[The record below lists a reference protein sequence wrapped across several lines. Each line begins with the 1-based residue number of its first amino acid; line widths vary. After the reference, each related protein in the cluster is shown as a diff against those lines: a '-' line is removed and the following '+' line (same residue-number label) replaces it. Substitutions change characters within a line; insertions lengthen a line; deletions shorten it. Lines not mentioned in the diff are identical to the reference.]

1 MLKNLTKFMIKNYSL
16 DLGSQT
22 LKIEIGKLA
31 GQANGAVTARLGDTV
46 VLSTAVMS
54 KNQKVGADYMP
65 LTVDYEEKFYA
76 RGKILGSRFMRREGR
91 PSEEAILNA
100 RLIDR
105 AIRPLF
111 NQSMRNEIQIVS
123 TVLSVDE
130 KNDPDVVAMIAS
142 SIALLVSNIPWGG
155 PIAAVRL
162 GCNNSNWILNPS
174 FEDREACIAD
184 LVVSVSADMKIN
196 MVEAGGS
203 EINEEELVKGF
214 EFAQDG
220 LKNIIEFSKK
230 IAQDFNTPKIA
241 AVLEA
246 TDTELEENVNKF
258 LNKDD
263 LLFNAVY
270 EVKKSERSAGLEK
283 LKEDLK
289 TYIAGIDLHAPAHA
303 NAGGQTGELKVSM
316 ADTLLEKA
324 IDEMVH
330 KNIMAKELRPD
341 GRKLDELRNLNSEI
355 GFLPRTHGSGLFMRG
370 ETQVLSALTLGAPS
384 DVLLIEGMIISKKK
398 RFMHQYNFPPY
409 SVGETGRMGGSGRR
423 EIGHGALAE
432 KALEPVIPKKED
444 FPYVIR
450 VVSEVLSSNGSS
462 SMASTCASTL
472 ALMDAGVPIKK
483 PVAGIAMGLI
493 MGPASTKA
501 SAGKQETRDKGQVDY
516 RILTDIQGPEDHYGD
531 MDFKI
536 AGTRD
541 GVTALQMDVK
551 INGIDINIL
560 KDVLAAGKIAR
571 LQILDHMEKTIAEP
585 KKELS
590 PLAPRIITIQIH
602 PDKIRE
608 VIGPGGK
615 VINDIIAKTGAAI
628 DIEDDGL
635 VFITAEN
642 EKSGLEA
649 KTMVE
654 EIIKEYKVGEIIEGK
669 VVQILDFGAI
679 VEFGRNRDGMIHISE
694 LASRR
699 VEKVTDIVNVGDEV
713 KVKIKRIEGGKISL
727 SLKDMVGR

>member
-1 MLKNLTKFMIKNYSL
+1 MSEIKNYSL
-16 DLGSQT
+16 ELVPPSAEQAGQI
-22 LKIEIGKLA
+22 LKVEIGKLA
-31 GQANGAVTARLGDTV
+31 NQANGAVTVRLGDTV
-46 VLSTAVMS
+46 VLATVVMS
-54 KNQKVGADYMP
+54 KNQKVGIDYMP
-65 LTVDYEEKFYA
+65 LTVDYEEKYYA
-76 RGKILGSRFMRREGR
+76 RGKILGSRFVRREGR

-111 NQSMRNEIQIVS
+111 NQKIRNEIQVVS

-130 KNDPDVVAMIAS
+130 KNDPDVIAMIAS
-142 SIALLVSNIPWGG
+142 SIALLISDIPWNG
-155 PIAAVRL
+155 PIAALRI
-162 GCNNSNWILNPS
+162 GCNNSKWVLNPS
-174 FEDREACIAD
+174 FEEREACIAD
-184 LVVSVSADMKIN
+184 LVVSVSADLKIN
-196 MVEAGGS
+196 MIEAGGS
-203 EINEEELVKGF
+203 EINEEELIKGF
-214 EFAQDG
+214 EFAEST

-230 IAQDFNTPKIA
+230 IANDFNTPKTTLI
-241 AVLEA
+241 LEEI
-246 TDTELEENVNKF
+246 DSELEEMANKF
-258 LNKDD
+258 LNKDEA
-263 LLFNAVY
+263 LYKAVY
-270 EVKKSERSAGLEK
+270 ETKKSQRLMNLEK
-283 LKEDLK
+283 LKEKLMA
-289 TYIAGIDLHAPAHA
+289 YIAEIDESKIKAA
-303 NAGGQTGELKVSM
+303 EM
-316 ADTLLEKA
+316 AFEKE

-330 KNIMAKELRPD
+330 KNIMERELRPD
-341 GRKLDELRNLNSEI
+341 GRSLDEVRDLNSEI
-355 GFLPRTHGSGLFMRG
+355 GFLPRTHGSGLFERG

-384 DVLLIEGMIISKKK
+384 DVLIIQGMIISRKK
-398 RFMHQYNFPPY
+398 RFISQYNFPPY
-409 SVGETGRMGGSGRR
+409 SVGETGRVGAPGRR

-472 ALMDAGVPIKK
+472 ALMDGGVPIKK

-493 MGPASTKA
+493 MENPSK
-501 SAGKQETRDKGQVDY
+501 SQIQNTRPNDIVGQAKY
-516 RILTDIQGPEDHYGD
+516 KILTDIQGPEDHYGD

-536 AGTRD
+536 AGTQD

-551 INGIDINIL
+551 ISGIDTKIL
-560 KDVLAAGKIAR
+560 KEVLEAGKKAR
-571 LQILDHMEKTIAEP
+571 LQILEHMEKIIAEP

-649 KTMVE
+649 KTMVL
-654 EIIKEYKVGEIIEGK
+654 EIIKEYKVGDIIEGK

-694 LASRR
+694 LANRR
-699 VEKVTDIVNVGDEV
+699 VEKVTDIVDVGDEV
-713 KVKIKRIEGGKISL
+713 KVKIKRVENGKISL
-727 SLKDMVGR
+727 SLKDINQ